1 MCVCV
6 HVWKLEVDT
15 GIILNCFSSLSF
27 EAEALT
33 EPCAHQP
40 MKAGQQ
46 TQGFA
51 CTRSAVLRIQSCA
64 ADAFPSGVMRVS
76 TWVLMRVQQVL

>member
-15 GIILNCFSSLSF
+15 GIDLSCFSSLSF
-27 EAEALT
+27 EAEALI

-40 MKAGQQ
+40 MKADQQ
-46 TQGFA
+46 IQGSA
-51 CTRSAVLRIQSCA
+51 CTRSAILRLQSCA
-64 ADAFPSGVMRVS
+64 ADAFSSGVLRVS
-76 TWVLMRVQQVL
+76 TRVLMRVQ